1 MDLQEAW
8 KKLDK
13 SKFKVPLP
21 DEHEIDL
28 RKKSHHPVK
37 KLILYFQLGLG
48 MCASFEAMFIYLA
61 IIFPQPIVKIFLAIV
76 IVLYVFFFVLNYRI
90 LKNIQTLYKL
100 DSDIKSTLKNIYE
113 STTGMLT
120 FQRKCALYIYP
131 ICGTAGFLL
140 GLSTEKDA
148 LTMIQK
154 PSIFISLIVTLIIL
168 TPLAHLLAKWMEKV
182 SYNKYLNQ
190 LKKLIKQLEEPS

>member
-21 DEHEIDL
+21 DEHEINL

-37 KLILYFQLGLG
+37 KLIWYFQLGLG
-48 MCASFEAMFIYLA
+48 MCVGFEAMFIFLV
-61 IIFPQPIVKIFLAIV
+61 IVFPQPIVKIFLAIV
-76 IVLYVFFFVLNYRI
+76 IMLYVFFFVLNYRI
-90 LKNIQTLYKL
+90 LHNIQTLYKL
-100 DSDIKSTLKNIYE
+100 DSDIKSTLKNIYD
-113 STTGMLT
+113 STTNLLT
-120 FQRKCALYIYP
+120 FQRKCAIYIYP

-148 LTMIQK
+148 LAMIQK
-154 PSIFISLIVTLIIL
+154 PKVFIALIITLIIL
-168 TPLAHLLAKWMEKV
+168 TPLAHLLAKWLEKV

-190 LKKLIKQLEEPS
+190 LKDLIQQLDAPD

>member
-21 DEHEIDL
+21 DEHEINL

-37 KLILYFQLGLG
+37 KLIQYFQLGLG
-48 MCASFEAMFIYLA
+48 MCIGFEAMFIYLA
-61 IIFPQPIVKIFLAIV
+61 IVFPQPIVKIFLAIV
-76 IVLYVFFFVLNYRI
+76 IILYVFFFVLNYRI

-113 STTGMLT
+113 STTGMLS

-140 GLSTEKDA
+140 GLSAEKDA
-148 LTMIQK
+148 LIMIQK
-154 PSIFISLIVTLIIL
+154 PAVFIALIITLIIL

-190 LKKLIKQLEEPS
+190 LKDMLHQLEESN

>member
-48 MCASFEAMFIYLA
+48 MCVSFEAMFIYLA

-190 LKKLIKQLEEPS
+190 LKALIQQLDEPS